1 MSRAALQVAARRII
15 LSLLTISRSVHAATC
30 PPPAVFGHDDLKLGY
45 GPLDTVHEEFL
56 ALLDTL
62 LAVPE
67 EEMSRVLESVHLHS
81 REHFAQE
88 ERWMRET
95 DFPARDCHAEEHAA
109 VLASLA
115 GVSRRVASGDYAAG
129 RRLARALADWFPG
142 HAIHLDSALAH
153 WMCKKRLGGK
163 PVVLRR
169 SIAGPLAGGPAAR
182 NHLEMTK

>member
-1 MSRAALQVAARRII
+1 MHS
-15 LSLLTISRSVHAATC
+15 TISI
-30 PPPAVFGHDDLKLGY
+30 PPAVSGHDELKLGY

-62 LAVPE
+62 LAAPD
-67 EEMSRVLESVHLHS
+67 EEMSRALEAVQLHS

-109 VLASLA
+109 VLASME
-115 GVSRRVASGDYAAG
+115 GVSRRVASTDYVTG

-153 WMCKKRLGGK
+153 WMCERRLGGK

-169 SIAGPLAGGPAAR
+169 PLGGPLAGGPAAR